1 MEELSTESSEY
12 WYYSED
18 ELNLVLFKFWF
29 DVCTQRPPLS
39 KEEKYQ
45 ALQNNADPNPEHYS
59 IASLR
64 NLRNGLSR
72 CLSGH
77 GKNINLTMVKIFRR
91 SQKAFKDAHK
101 ELKQIGKGNVN
112 SYPEIEHASMCKNID
127 FHKEQIFPKF
137 QNGQR
142 A

>member
-1 MEELSTESSEY
+1 MTEKENICSFHRWRNQEKRQSIIPRATLKNNDKWDHTFHCYLEELSTESSEY
-12 WYYSED
+12 WYYSEN

-77 GKNINLTMVKIFRR
+77 GKTLI
-91 SQKAFKDAHK
+91 
-101 ELKQIGKGNVN
+101 
-112 SYPEIEHASMCKNID
+112 
-127 FHKEQIFPKF
+127 
-137 QNGQR
+137 
-142 A
+142 